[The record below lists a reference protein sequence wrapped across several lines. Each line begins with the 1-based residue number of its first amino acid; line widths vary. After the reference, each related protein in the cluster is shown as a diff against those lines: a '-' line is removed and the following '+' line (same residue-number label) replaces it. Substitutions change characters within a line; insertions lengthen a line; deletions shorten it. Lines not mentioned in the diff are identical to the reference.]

1 MRVVYSSHMKT
12 TSSTL
17 GALVL
22 ALMWYVNPPARA
34 VQVDRALSV
43 REQNAIVQKYCAVCH
58 DDAKRMGGLTLQNF
72 DAARPDPNVAGMMV
86 SKLGGGAIGAAGIK
100 QPDRPTVAALRSAL
114 AAHAVDGKSA
124 SGGWTFS
131 AFNDATTER
140 PLVTATMMQ
149 EVAGQAGRSGGYE
162 LTITCEKTSDLSQG
176 GNGAALAEMRLATY
190 IKQGPDAPVT
200 GRQMLDAV
208 GRSVPFELDGRSV
221 GAAVQYV
228 RQDNVV
234 AAKFV
239 MPLPS
244 HTLTIRNLFPGET
257 VSFPFGQLTPTLREI
272 LSTCVSGKS

>member
-1 MRVVYSSHMKT
+1 MNRC
-12 TSSTL
+12 STL
-17 GALVL
+17 GAFAFAVALCESPASYAGQAKTTL
-22 ALMWYVNPPARA
+22 AVA
-34 VQVDRALSV
+34 
-43 REQNAIVQKYCAVCH
+43 EQNAIVQKYCAVCH

-86 SKLGGGAIGAAGIK
+86 SKLDGGGMGAAGIK
-100 QPDRPTVAALRSAL
+100 QPDRPTVTALRSAL
-114 AAHAVDGKSA
+114 AAHSVDA
-124 SGGWTFS
+124 RNAAGGWTFRS
-131 AFNDATTER
+131 FNDPTTKR

-149 EVAGQAGRSGGYE
+149 EVAGHAGQSGGYE

-176 GNGAALAEMRLATY
+176 GNASGPAGMRLATY
-190 IKQGPDAPVT
+190 IKQGPDASVT
-200 GRQMLDAV
+200 GRQMLGAV
-208 GRSVPFELDGRSV
+208 GRSIPFELDGRSV

-257 VSFPFGQLTPTLREI
+257 VSFPFGQLTPALREV
-272 LSTCVSGKS
+272 LSTCVAGKI